1 MDKDAD
7 LVLTRSLF
15 RKGREFL
22 SSSIFR
28 IWNSPGFKIAI
39 IVFIISK
46 VVLSFWVVIVRQV
59 FDAPITPQIVSRFY
73 VGVEVSDSPIWEPW
87 QRWDTLHYQ
96 AIAER
101 GYTAFENAL
110 FVPPLY
116 PLLIQGVSFALDE
129 NTLFSGILISNIA
142 YLLGLIAFYR
152 YAFEES
158 KDEKISGRSLVYLA
172 SFPAAFYFLAAY
184 TESLFLLSASLTLLF
199 TLQRKWFP
207 AGIWGGLAALSR
219 LTGAILI
226 IPLTYAAVTASRNSK
241 DWKSWSAVIGTAI
254 GAAILPLYTWWFL
267 NRPPWTPMLIQ
278 SARFSGGFSFPGLN
292 VLHAIE
298 RVFLGK
304 AFISDYID
312 LAFILIFTV
321 LAVPVFQK
329 LSRLSAVYYLS
340 YLTLY
345 FLREA
350 GGQPLLGTARYVL
363 VFLPAFIILGK
374 AGTSRR
380 FNRIILYTSW
390 MLLLF
395 MVGQFAIWGWVG

>member
-1 MDKDAD
+1 MDKGAD
-7 LVLTRSLF
+7 LVPTRSLL
-15 RKGREFL
+15 RKGWENL
-22 SSSIFR
+22 SSSLLR

-39 IVFIISK
+39 VVFIISK
-46 VVLSFWVVIVRQV
+46 VALSIWVVVVRQV
-59 FDAPITPQIVSRFY
+59 FDAPLPPHHVLRQY
-73 VGVEVSDSPIWEPW
+73 LGVEITDSIILEPW

-101 GYTAFENAL
+101 GYSAFVYAL

-116 PLLIQGVSFALDE
+116 PLLIRGVSFALGE
-129 NTLFSGILISNIA
+129 NTLLSGILISNTA

-158 KDEKISGRSLVYLA
+158 KDEKISGRSLIYLA
-172 SFPAAFYFLAAY
+172 SFPASFFFLAAY
-184 TESLFLLSASLTLLF
+184 TESLFLLFASLTLLF
-199 TLQRKWFP
+199 TLQRRWLL
-207 AGIWGGLAALSR
+207 AGIWGGFAALSR
-219 LTGAILI
+219 LTGAVFI
-226 IPLTYAAVTASRNSK
+226 IPLTYAAIAASRSSK
-241 DWKSWSAVIGTAI
+241 DWKPWISVIGTAT
-254 GAAILPLYTWWFL
+254 GAAIFPLYTWLVL
-267 NRPPWTPMLIQ
+267 NKPPWTPVLIQ

-292 VLHAIE
+292 VLHAFQRI
-298 RVFLGK
+298 FLGK
-304 AFISDYID
+304 AFIGDYID
-312 LAFILIFTV
+312 LAFIMIFTV

-329 LSRLSAVYYLS
+329 LSRLSVVYYLS

-345 FLREA
+345 LVREA

-374 AGTSRR
+374 TGTSRR
-380 FNRIILYTSW
+380 IYRIILYTSW

>member
-7 LVLTRSLF
+7 LVPTRSLL
-15 RKGREFL
+15 RRGWEIL

-46 VVLSFWVVIVRQV
+46 VVLSLWVVIVRQV
-59 FDAPITPQIVSRFY
+59 FDAPLPPQLVLRFC
-73 VGVEVSDSPIWEPW
+73 VGVEVSDSIILEPW

-101 GYTAFENAL
+101 GYSAFEWAL

-116 PLLIQGVSFALDE
+116 PLLIRGVSFVLGE
-129 NTLFSGILISNIA
+129 NTLLSGILISNIA
-142 YLLGLIAFYR
+142 YLLGLIAFYH

-158 KDEKISGRSLVYLA
+158 KDEKISGKSLIYLA
-172 SFPAAFYFLAAY
+172 SFPASFFFLAAY

-199 TLQRKWFP
+199 ALQRRWFP
-207 AGIWGGLAALSR
+207 AGIWGGFAALSR

-226 IPLTYAAVTASRNSK
+226 IPLTYAAFTASRSSK
-241 DWKSWSAVIGTAI
+241 DWKPWISVIGTAT
-254 GAAILPLYTWWFL
+254 GAAIFPLYTYWVL
-267 NRPPWTPMLIQ
+267 DKPPWTPVLIQ

-292 VLHAIE
+292 VLHAFE
-298 RVFLGK
+298 RIFLGK
-304 AFISDYID
+304 AFMVDYID
-312 LAFILIFTV
+312 LAFILIFAV
-321 LAVPVFQK
+321 LAVPVFLK
-329 LSRLSAVYYLS
+329 LSRLSVVFYLS

-345 FLREA
+345 LVREA

-363 VFLPAFIILGK
+363 VFLPAYIILAK

-380 FNRIILYTSW
+380 IHRIILYTSW